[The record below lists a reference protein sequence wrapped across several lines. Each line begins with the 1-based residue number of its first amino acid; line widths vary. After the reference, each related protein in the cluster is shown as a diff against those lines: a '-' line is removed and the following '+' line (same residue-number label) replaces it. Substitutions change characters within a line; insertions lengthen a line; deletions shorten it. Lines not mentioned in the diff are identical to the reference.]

1 MPPLRINGHS
11 AVSFDARAASVPS
24 SCSDSMSSAK
34 VSMKES
40 GEHWGE
46 YCLFN
51 GQLEEHE
58 HLRHVNF
65 DVGSVLLPGFACV
78 LSVGFPGCLLH

>member
-1 MPPLRINGHS
+1 
-11 AVSFDARAASVPS
+11 
-24 SCSDSMSSAK
+24 
-34 VSMKES
+34 MKYS

-46 YCLFN
+46 YCLFH

-65 DVGSVLLPGFACV
+65 DIGSVLLPGFACV
-78 LSVGFPGCLLH
+78 LSVGFPDSASLTLIVLFEHVLHIN